1 MARRI
6 NFKRSRG
13 ILIDAGRDGLP
24 LVEPRLR
31 FVKPAGG
38 EPAYGVGTKYPLLV
52 TMEEL
57 TEIVYGVRD
66 WRFDGGG
73 FTFVAPNGT
82 LTVSAVTTT
91 PPAKMAFLQTDSG
104 DHEFQCE
111 RGYLLRTT
119 IPDVDRPSLGT
130 YYDIDWDGGDD
141 TQRYRDFI
149 SEEAMWLGGSSF
161 IMKDLPESKTFGFQ
175 FTQLTPNVFDD
186 VPNFGI
192 ASSYTNSDG
201 DTSNIGGD
209 AWCVSEL
216 VVCFTGTSP
225 TDPDGELWL
234 SLWFNTLTDFGVIE
248 SLGTLDYGVYTNYC
262 DLILQ
267 LSGGRSVTC
276 PLYGP
281 TGYTSVTDFVMKP
294 LKWWPYAKEDESPM
308 YDEDTGLP
316 L

>member
-73 FTFVAPNGT
+73 FTFIGYNST

-91 PPAKMAFLQTDSG
+91 PPAKMAFLQTNSTG
-104 DHEFQCE
+104 FGEFQCE

-130 YYDIDWDGGDD
+130 YYDIDWDGGDN
-141 TQRYRDFI
+141 TERYRDFI
-149 SEEAMWLGGSSF
+149 SEEAMWLGGSPF
-161 IMKDLPESKTFGFQ
+161 LMMDFYESKTFGFQ
-175 FTQLTPNVFDD
+175 FIQRSRNGFNG

-192 ASSYTNSDG
+192 VSTSTSNG
-201 DTSNIGGD
+201 DTRNISGA

-234 SLWFNTLTDFGVIE
+234 YLWFETATDFGAIE
-248 SLGTLDYGVYTNYC
+248 GLSTLDYGGSTHYC

-267 LSGGRSVTC
+267 LSGGRSVSC